1 MLEYNLKKYGLFE
14 LSQNF
19 KQEQIQEQSS
29 TRQVLRSF
37 KKLEQIP
44 SYLLSDFALNL
55 DKQCISQELV
65 GLIRKK
71 MSTYRFSTKKLSLS
85 LNMIAYST
93 TTLQNLFNALA
104 QAEMCKCLQLYYCHN
119 QVTSEVSEIIGRFM
133 RYYFFLERVDL
144 DISYCTDFSI
154 KDVNN
159 IISSIRKTLTHFSIN
174 FKSANITDICLK
186 HISKTMES
194 FTKIQS
200 LFIDLSQNQIT
211 KAGVREFFYSLKQ
224 MNYLRELGLTYGGNN
239 LELKDVMFEVRNM
252 KKLKS
257 LYLGLQIPSSSNNLF
272 FDDEAFEESFDYH
285 SQFIE
290 QEKISQYCLIKSS
303 DLIDLK
309 QYVKELN
316 ELTSLSLNIQNQK
329 YVSPYLNLLICPY
342 LFHLKEVRIYTRG
355 FSMQNQDAQ
364 QLFYNMAH
372 MENLI
377 SITLKLEE
385 NSLTSAIGEYL
396 NYMIK
401 RKYEQ
406 LIKLDVSFKSN
417 ILDECCI
424 SDIFMPLFKC
434 EYLTEFSFTIF
445 DGDNFFYEEQN
456 QDISMTFQRLLYFIQ
471 SQCIIRQ
478 SILLQTLI
486 QNKVMQMK

>member
-1 MLEYNLKKYGLFE
+1 MLEDNLKKYSIFE
-14 LSQNF
+14 FSQNF

-29 TRQVLRSF
+29 TRQVLRNF
-37 KKLEQIP
+37 KNLELIP

-71 MSTYRFSTKKLSLS
+71 ISTQKFYIKTVSLS

-93 TTLQNLFNALA
+93 TTLQNLFNTIA
-104 QAEMCKCLQLYYCHN
+104 QAEMCKHLELYYCHN
-119 QVTSEVSEIIGRFM
+119 QVTSEVSEIIGKFM
-133 RYYFFLERVDL
+133 RQYFFLERVDI

-159 IISSIRKTLTHFSIN
+159 LISSIRKTLTHLTFN
-174 FKSANITDICLK
+174 FKSANMTDICLK

-200 LFIDLSQNQIT
+200 LFIDFSQNQIT
-211 KAGVREFFYSLKQ
+211 KAGIRELFNSIKQ
-224 MNYLRELGLTYGGNN
+224 LNYLRALGITYVGNS
-239 LELKDVMFEVRNM
+239 LLLKDVMYEVRNM

-257 LYLGLQIPSSSNNLF
+257 LYLGLQIPSISNCLF
-272 FDDEAFEESFDYH
+272 FEEELFDQSFEYQ

-290 QEKISQYCLIKSS
+290 QEKLSEQEWIKSS

-309 QYVKELN
+309 LSVKELN

-329 YVSPYLNLLICPY
+329 YMSPYLSSLICPS
-342 LFHLKEVRIYTRG
+342 LLHLKEIKIYTRG
-355 FSMQNQDAQ
+355 FSMQNKDAH
-364 QLFYNMAH
+364 QLFYNMAL

-406 LIKLDVSFKSN
+406 LISLDLSFKSS

-424 SDIFMPLFKC
+424 SEIFTPLFSC
-434 EYLTEFSFTIF
+434 ELLTQFTFTII
-445 DGDNFFYEEQN
+445 DEVKYFYEEQN
-456 QDISMTFQRLLYFIQ
+456 Q
-471 SQCIIRQ
+471 
-478 SILLQTLI
+478 
-486 QNKVMQMK
+486 VMQMK